1 MLLPVE
7 PGVGEGRLHQLANRV
22 HLSRPD
28 HEIVGTLRL
37 KDLPHTLHVLGSVAP
52 VPLRIKIPEKYFVGA
67 LCHDGRDTACDLPAD
82 EGLAAAGLIVV
93 GENAVSCDH
102 SILMLVTGSRD
113 SR

>member
-7 PGVGEGRLHQLANRV
+7 PGVGEGRLHQLTNRV

-28 HEIVGTLRL
+28 HEIIGALRL

-67 LCHDGRDTACDLPAD
+67 LGHDGRDTARDLTAD
-82 EGLAAAGLIVV
+82 ESLAAAGALVV
-93 GENAVSCDH
+93 ERKDAGGEPPLGRRAV
-102 SILMLVTGSRD
+102 
-113 SR
+113 